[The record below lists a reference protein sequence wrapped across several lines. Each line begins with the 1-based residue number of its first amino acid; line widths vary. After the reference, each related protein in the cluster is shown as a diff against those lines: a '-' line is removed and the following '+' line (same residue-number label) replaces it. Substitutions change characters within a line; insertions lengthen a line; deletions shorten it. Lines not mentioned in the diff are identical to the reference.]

1 MDDIHFKL
9 YCEFTRFFSYFFI
22 FFHHLRRL
30 LPLSFSYNNILICS
44 GSSTSRASYSYSSC
58 RLLLHLVV
66 VVSFLIWLVHTA
78 LRQRRILIRLR
89 LSSRVES
96 NRNTHSHTHTYENT
110 EIMRMLT
117 VTEITQVA
125 RAQHTQSHNR
135 RVQLISVGLVRATLS
150 LQHYRKCERFSF
162 LLFGSG
168 FGFGFG
174 FGAIWF
180 FQYCDA
186 KSATVC
192 HANTCHRRSNN
203 QAIIIYQMSWLILNS
218 RIRSNDDTKCLYEK
232 PKKNKNYA

>member
-1 MDDIHFKL
+1 M
-9 YCEFTRFFSYFFI
+9 CCFFI
-22 FFHHLRRL
+22 LFFHHLRRV

-96 NRNTHSHTHTYENT
+96 SRNSNTHTHIWKYRNYAYAHRHTDHASCKSTT
-110 EIMRMLT
+110 HS
-117 VTEITQVA
+117 VTEPKSPINFGWLG
-125 RAQHTQSHNR
+125 AQLCHCNTIENVNVFLFVS
-135 RVQLISVGLVRATLS
+135 SVGF
-150 LQHYRKCERFSF
+150 EP
-162 LLFGSG
+162 
-168 FGFGFG
+168 
-174 FGAIWF
+174 IWF

-192 HANTCHRRSNN
+192 HADTCHRRSNN
-203 QAIIIYQMSWLILNS
+203 QAIIIYQMPWLILNS
-218 RIRSNDDTKCLYEK
+218 RIRSNGWHKVSVLKT
-232 PKKNKNYA
+232 KNYA